1 MYSLS
6 SLTRNLE
13 LPDPKRANFALR
25 SEEVAEG
32 VVYEL
37 AGETLAKV
45 GLPTFWPYFQNI
57 LLNLEIDLIKNEFL
71 QFFE

>member
-6 SLTRNLE
+6 YLTRNLE

-45 GLPTFWPYFQNI
+45 GLPHSLISWQIFLFFITKPI
-57 LLNLEIDLIKNEFL
+57 LT
-71 QFFE
+71 